1 MGIRVLI
8 VEDEANIVESVSFI
22 LRREGLEVSSVADGD
37 AALERLRGG
46 HPPALVILD
55 VMLPRRN
62 GFEVLRALKS
72 DARLSAI
79 PVIMLTAKAQPH
91 DRARADEA
99 GADAYITKPFSNRDL
114 VEQVKRLCGG

>member
-1 MGIRVLI
+1 MGGRILI

-22 LRREGLEVSSVADGD
+22 LRREGHQVSSVADGET
-37 AALERLRGG
+37 ALAYLRSPS
-46 HPPALVILD
+46 PPALVILD

-62 GFEVLRALKS
+62 GFEVLKAVKS

-79 PVIMLTAKAQPH
+79 RVIMLTATAQAH
-91 DRARADEA
+91 DRARAEEA

-114 VEQVKRLCGG
+114 VEQVKRLCAT

>member
-1 MGIRVLI
+1 MGGRILI

-22 LRREGLEVSSVADGD
+22 LRREGHQVSSVGDGET
-37 AALERLRGG
+37 ALARLRSAS
-46 HPPALVILD
+46 PPALVILD

-62 GFEVLRALKS
+62 GFEVLKAVKS

-79 PVIMLTAKAQPH
+79 RVIMLTATAQAH
-91 DRARADEA
+91 DRARAEEA

-114 VEQVKRLCGG
+114 VEQVKRLCAV